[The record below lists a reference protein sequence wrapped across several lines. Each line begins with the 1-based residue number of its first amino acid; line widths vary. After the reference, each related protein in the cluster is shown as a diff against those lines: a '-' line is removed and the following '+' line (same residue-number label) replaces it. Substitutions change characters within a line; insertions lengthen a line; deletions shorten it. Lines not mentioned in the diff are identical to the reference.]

1 MITTPAVNLGS
12 QFNTFPDYQ
21 KTGVGIG
28 DHRSKLVW
36 FNPDLSFYRG
46 SSGAV
51 KGVGDETFH
60 GKNHYTRGIQLQEI
74 FPNKDLVNSVNN
86 ATVTFDI
93 NYYPRERGHYNYN
106 VNPLDIDPTT
116 GYFSKPENNWA
127 GITRNISFDTDFENA
142 NIAHVGDLV
151 FNRRFPFIDVPGGAS
166 IDQWIETLEKIV
178 KYYDKD
184 TIFICGHANEKYPVQ
199 INASDIKAMQNYL
212 DKLRVYIKQQV
223 KDGLTE
229 EAVIAKTTII
239 PGAEEWTGDGVV
251 RSIKAGFAEYK
262 TM

>member
-1 MITTPAVNLGS
+1 M
-12 QFNTFPDYQ
+12 
-21 KTGVGIG
+21 
-28 DHRSKLVW
+28 H
-36 FNPDLSFYRG
+36 
-46 SSGAV
+46 
-51 KGVGDETFH
+51 
-60 GKNHYTRGIQLQEI
+60 
-74 FPNKDLVNSVNN
+74 
-86 ATVTFDI
+86 
-93 NYYPRERGHYNYN
+93 
-106 VNPLDIDPTT
+106 
-116 GYFSKPENNWA
+116 
-127 GITRNISFDTDFENA
+127 FENA
-142 NIAHVGDLV
+142 NIAHLGDLV

-184 TIFICGHANEKYPVQ
+184 TIFICGHANEKYSVQ
-199 INASDIKAMQNYL
+199 INAYDIKAMQNYL
-212 DKLRVYIKQQV
+212 DKLRIYIKQQV

>member
-1 MITTPAVNLGS
+1 MECPQCKNPLSVENASVCEWCGNQLPIPEESFFAKFKRLYSNFIDKLITNKKRLFIIIFSIILIILLFLILRNNWKHWFTDKEPIKNDKTNALDKNLLADTVVIDKAS
-12 QFNTFPDYQ
+12 F
-21 KTGVGIG
+21 
-28 DHRSKLVW
+28 KL
-36 FNPDLSFYRG
+36 
-46 SSGAV
+46 A
-51 KGVGDETFH
+51 KE
-60 GKNHYTRGIQLQEI
+60 
-74 FPNKDLVNSVNN
+74 SVECRY
-86 ATVTFDI
+86 FG
-93 NYYPRERGHYNYN
+93 RGHTNG
-106 VNPLDIDPTT
+106 DIVVH
-116 GYFSKPENNWA
+116 
-127 GITRNISFDTDFENA
+127 FENA
-142 NIAHVGDLV
+142 NIAHLGDLV

-199 INASDIKAMQNYL
+199 INKSDIRAMQNYL
-212 DKLRVYIKQQV
+212 DKLRIYIKQQV